1 MVTSKKMV
9 DIDSKNRFIRT
20 LERMD
25 KILTKYQEDQ
35 VLRDEEYHGI
45 EFDIEDAKTILNDIR
60 ESLDDFQNYDLG

>member
-1 MVTSKKMV
+1 MA
-9 DIDSKNRFIRT
+9 DINSKNRFIRT

-25 KILTKYQEDQ
+25 KILTKYQENQ
-35 VLRDEEYHGI
+35 TLRDEEYHGI

>member
-1 MVTSKKMV
+1 MA
-9 DIDSKNRFIRT
+9 DIDSKKRFIRT

>member
-1 MVTSKKMV
+1 MVISKKMA
-9 DIDSKNRFIRT
+9 DIDSKKRFIRT

>member
-1 MVTSKKMV
+1 MV

-60 ESLDDFQNYDLG
+60 ESLDDFENYDLG

>member
-1 MVTSKKMV
+1 LVISKKMA

>member
-1 MVTSKKMV
+1 MVISKKMA

>member
-1 MVTSKKMV
+1 LVTSKKMV

>member
-1 MVTSKKMV
+1 
-9 DIDSKNRFIRT
+9 
-20 LERMD
+20 MD

>member
-1 MVTSKKMV
+1 MV

-25 KILTKYQEDQ
+25 KILTKYQENQ

>member
-1 MVTSKKMV
+1 MA

>member
-1 MVTSKKMV
+1 MVTSKKMA

-20 LERMD
+20 LKRMD

-35 VLRDEEYHGI
+35 TLRDEEYHGI

>member
-1 MVTSKKMV
+1 MA
-9 DIDSKNRFIRT
+9 DIDSKKRFIRT
-20 LERMD
+20 LELIDPKRMD

>member
-1 MVTSKKMV
+1 MV

>member
-1 MVTSKKMV
+1 MA
-9 DIDSKNRFIRT
+9 DINSKNRFIRT

-25 KILTKYQEDQ
+25 KILNKYQENQ
-35 VLRDEEYHGI
+35 TLRDEEYHGI